1 MKTFVRGLVF
11 GSTLL
16 LTGCFG
22 GNSGNSGDVRY
33 MAVDDSDET
42 ITSDQET
49 YIESKMP
56 MNRGVESYS
65 VESFAIRELDSDDD
79 KATYIYDESGEF
91 VLSYTLYKSDTLFGW
106 YIELM
111 DDYIDE
117 YGFDVVEQDD
127 TVLIAGTVPN
137 EVLEG
142 VGIIS
147 ADDPETY
154 TFMDDKLLINDGR
167 EFIAQD
173 DSD

>member
-1 MKTFVRGLVF
+1 MKTFVRGLVVT
-11 GSTLL
+11 STLL
-16 LTGCFG
+16 LVGCFG
-22 GNSGNSGDVRY
+22 GNSGDVRY
-33 MAVDDSDET
+33 VAVNDSDEI

-49 YIESKMP
+49 YIEYKMP

-65 VESFAIRELDSDDD
+65 VESYAIREFDSDDD
-79 KATYIYDESGEF
+79 KATYIYDESGEY

-106 YIELM
+106 YRELT
-111 DDYIDE
+111 DVYIDE

-127 TVLIAGTVPN
+127 TVLVTGTFSN

-142 VGIIS
+142 VGLIS
-147 ADDPETY
+147 DDDPETY

-173 DSD
+173 DSN